1 VTGAIAQ
8 PLAFD
13 LSPEEIELIFK
24 ALAMAAS
31 HLDSRASNV
40 KGRDSK
46 AGPETAAK
54 MRTLRSRLGREK
66 AVATRGAAGMWEH
79 PAIHGKHVVS
89 MRREYEGDRALAAA
103 HCMCSWSF
111 RADVIDG
118 GAEKRS
124 AAVDEHWRQVIA
136 QAEAGEE
143 AA

>member
-8 PLAFD
+8 PLAVA
-13 LSPEEIELIFK
+13 LSDEDCELIFK
-24 ALAMAAS
+24 ALAMSAS

-40 KGRDSK
+40 TGRVSK

-54 MRTLRSRLGREK
+54 MRTLRQRLGREK
-66 AVATRGAAGMWEH
+66 ALASRGPAGLWEH

-89 MRREYEGDRALAAA
+89 MRREYEEDRALAAA
-103 HCMCSWSF
+103 HCMCGWSF
-111 RADVIDG
+111 RCEAADN

-124 AAVDEHWRQVIA
+124 EAVDAHWRDMIA
-136 QAEAGEE
+136 GDEV

>member
-1 VTGAIAQ
+1 MTALAAKPV
-8 PLAFD
+8 AFD
-13 LSPEEIELIFK
+13 LSAEEHELVVK

-40 KGRDSK
+40 AGRPSK
-46 AGPETAAK
+46 AGPDTAAR

-66 AVATRGAAGMWEH
+66 AIASRGAAGLWEH

-89 MRREYEGDRALAAA
+89 MCRACDEDRTFSAAD
-103 HCMCSWSF
+103 CMCGWSF
-111 RADVIDG
+111 RADVADG

-124 AAVDEHWRQVIA
+124 EAVDLHWREVIA
-136 QAEAGEE
+136 QAEAGE